1 MNCKVV
7 HEMSVFDAL
16 KKKKILWID
25 FISTAESDSIADMLV
40 MFISVF
46 CAF

>member
-7 HEMSVFDAL
+7 HEMSVLDAL
-16 KKKKILWID
+16 KKNLWID

-46 CAF
+46 GAF